1 MICAMTMICFWASS
15 CWSCDPSEKS
25 WNQLEFSELSQDPSS
40 IQISFKLAN
49 ETQSRLEQHYIHAS
63 LHGGVTLT
71 RSLESNANECWKDH
85 SNAWNFQDQGQ
96 TLTALWNEDTL
107 VRH

>member
-49 ETQSRLEQHYIHAS
+49 ETQSRLEQHGYIYIYVYIYIYISTQAYM
-63 LHGGVTLT
+63 V
-71 RSLESNANECWKDH
+71 E
-85 SNAWNFQDQGQ
+85 
-96 TLTALWNEDTL
+96 
-107 VRH
+107 